1 MRLSFLVQSLSLCRN
16 CCTHFVTSNKTR
28 KSPRAKRLLL
38 SSSLLSLVG
47 LLPLGWTVR
56 LYAEEEP
63 PFMLEALLHAVSQE
77 SPELVSRRAEIA
89 AAKERPAQARAFED
103 PTVSAELWQ
112 VPVSGNQVPLMITFR
127 QPIPWPGKLR
137 ARAKVAESE
146 VGIATARE
154 HGSRRQVV
162 LEATRAYYDYR
173 FSVRS
178 IKTLRD
184 NQQLLS
190 TLSQSVG
197 ARYRV
202 GKAELIEILKI
213 KQAEATLGNNLLD
226 LERQRQIAMTRINVL
241 LARPS
246 DSLLGEP
253 ITTPDVQELP
263 AQQVLLEKAL
273 SHRPEIEETQAQITQ
288 AEARVEAARIERR
301 PDFAVWGGY
310 MHQLRGV
317 GDNTFTV
324 GVQMSIPSFSLG
336 RHNAAAREA
345 VAQTSAHRAT
355 LRQTQARIQ
364 GEVQT
369 AFLRLDTARRHLD
382 LHRQTLIP
390 LSERSVEAAKASYET
405 GKVPLS
411 FVLEAIQTLIM
422 HRLEYEQFVAEYGQG
437 LAEMEAAIGGPLSDS
452 IPATTISRRL
462 P

>member
-1 MRLSFLVQSLSLCRN
+1 
-16 CCTHFVTSNKTR
+16 
-28 KSPRAKRLLL
+28 
-38 SSSLLSLVG
+38 
-47 LLPLGWTVR
+47 
-56 LYAEEEP
+56 
-63 PFMLEALLHAVSQE
+63 
-77 SPELVSRRAEIA
+77 
-89 AAKERPAQARAFED
+89 
-103 PTVSAELWQ
+103 
-112 VPVSGNQVPLMITFR
+112 MITLR

-154 HGSRRQVV
+154 HGSQRQVI
-162 LEATRAYYDYR
+162 LDATRTYYDYR
-173 FSVRS
+173 LSVRS
-178 IKTLRD
+178 IQTLRD
-184 NQQLLS
+184 NQPLLS
-190 TLSQSVG
+190 ALDQAVS

-202 GKAELIEILKI
+202 GKAELIEVLKI
-213 KQAEATLGNNLLD
+213 QEAEATLGNTLLD

-241 LARPS
+241 LARPP
-246 DSLLGEP
+246 DSPLGEP
-253 ITTPDVQELP
+253 ITTPDLQALP

-273 SHRPEIEETQAQITQ
+273 GHRPEIEETQAQITQ
-288 AEARVEAARIERR
+288 AQARVEAARTERR
-301 PDFAVWGGY
+301 PDFAVWGGF
-310 MHQLRGV
+310 MPQLRG
-317 GDNTFTV
+317 GADPTFTV
-324 GVQMSIPSFSLG
+324 GVQMSIPSFSLS

-355 LRQTQARIQ
+355 LRQTEARIQ

-422 HRLEYEQFVAEYGQG
+422 HHLEYEQFLVEYGQA
-437 LAEMEAAIGGPLSDS
+437 LAEMEAAIGGPL
-452 IPATTISRRL
+452 IEATYARSPDRRL

>member
-1 MRLSFLVQSLSLCRN
+1 MRLSFLVQSLSLSRIR
-16 CCTHFVTSNKTR
+16 CTRFLKSIRRR
-28 KSPRAKRLLL
+28 KISRAKGFLL

-47 LLPLGWTVR
+47 FFPLGWTARV
-56 LYAEEEP
+56 YAKEGP
-63 PFMLEALLHAVSQE
+63 PFTLDALLHAVAQE

-103 PTVSAELWQ
+103 PTISAELWQ
-112 VPVSGNQVPLMITFR
+112 VPVSGNQVPLMITLR

-137 ARAKVAESE
+137 ARAQVAESE

-154 HGSRRQVV
+154 HGSKRQVI
-162 LEATRAYYDYR
+162 LEATRAYYDYW

-178 IKTLRD
+178 IKTLHD

-190 TLSQSVG
+190 VLNQSIS

-202 GKAELIEILKI
+202 GKAELIEVLKI
-213 KQAEATLGNNLLD
+213 KQAEFTLGNNLLD

-246 DSLLGEP
+246 DSLVGEP
-253 ITTPDVQELP
+253 ITTPDVQDLP

-273 SHRPEIEETQAQITQ
+273 GHRPNIEEAQAQITQ
-288 AEARVEAARIERR
+288 AQARVEAARIERR

-310 MHQLRGV
+310 MHQLRG
-317 GDNTFTV
+317 GADNTFTV

-345 VAQTSAHRAT
+345 MAQTNVHRAT

-369 AFLRLDTARRHLD
+369 TFLRLDTARRHLD

-422 HRLEYEQFVAEYGQG
+422 HRLEYEQFLAEYGQG
-437 LAEMEAAIGGPLSDS
+437 LAELEAAIGGPLSES
-452 IPATTISRRL
+452 TPSTSISRRL